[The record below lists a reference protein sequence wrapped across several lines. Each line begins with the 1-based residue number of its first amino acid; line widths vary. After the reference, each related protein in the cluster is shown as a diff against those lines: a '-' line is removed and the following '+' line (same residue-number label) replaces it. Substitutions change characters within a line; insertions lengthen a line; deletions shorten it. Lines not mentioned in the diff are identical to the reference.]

1 MCDARVSSHPDT
13 RVDGDVQA
21 RGGRRPPGESSD
33 TCTVPTV
40 AAQAGSATVAM
51 ARSMP
56 CGCVRN
62 GDVQPN
68 GRRVQLSGYWESDE
82 RVISYRL
89 RIRMSRT
96 LTTRHSADARAN
108 KHRSAWRV
116 RAVCRCGEGFFV
128 FRSCTASGAVG
139 SPADCRSVRTTVLAA
154 VSAPASTRC
163 AVGYSNE

>member
-40 AAQAGSATVAM
+40 AAQAGSATGAAM
-51 ARSMP
+51 ARLMP

-82 RVISYRL
+82 RVISYRM

-116 RAVCRCGEGFFV
+116 RAVCRCAARAFLFF
-128 FRSCTASGAVG
+128 AAVPR
-139 SPADCRSVRTTVLAA
+139 PAPSDLPLSRSVRTTVLAA

-163 AVGYSNE
+163 AVGYSK